1 MDWCIYDGVL
11 SDVEISKLKKKKQMR
26 SFLFLY
32 PLYIYF
38 CGLQSKYVNGLSDRN
53 WEKEGA
59 WDSEWVSE
67 RERGKGKFKN
77 WFIGFT
83 QTFSLTL
90 LFVDWI

>member
-1 MDWCIYDGVL
+1 M
-11 SDVEISKLKKKKQMR
+11 SKFQNLKRR
-26 SFLFLY
+26 SKWDRSWFFFVFHY

-38 CGLQSKYVNGLSDRN
+38 CGLQSKYVNGLSDGN

-59 WDSEWVSE
+59 RDSEWVSKRE
-67 RERGKGKFKN
+67 RERKKGKFKN